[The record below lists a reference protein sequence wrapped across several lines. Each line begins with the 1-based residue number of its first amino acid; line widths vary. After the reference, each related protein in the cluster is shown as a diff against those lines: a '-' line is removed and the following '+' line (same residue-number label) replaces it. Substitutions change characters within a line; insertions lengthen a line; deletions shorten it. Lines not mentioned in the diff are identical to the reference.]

1 MDEYEGASCGPS
13 QAIMMAFVA
22 GAAVGAIA
30 ALLLAPQSGQESR
43 DQLKGYAKRT
53 GEGLR
58 DATEKAGESLQTAME
73 KGRDIVREQTSVV
86 KEAMG
91 AGRQAMRQARA
102 QEGQEKSSGV

>member
-1 MDEYEGASCGPS
+1 MDEYERPSCGPS

-30 ALLLAPQSGQESR
+30 AILLAPQSGQESR

-58 DATEKAGESLQTAME
+58 DATEKAGETFQTAME

-86 KEAMG
+86 KEAME
-91 AGRQAMRQARA
+91 AGRQAMRQARPE
-102 QEGQEKSSGV
+102 EGREKSSGV

>member
-1 MDEYEGASCGPS
+1 MDEYERSSCGPS

-30 ALLLAPQSGQESR
+30 AILLAPQSGQESR
-43 DQLKGYAKRT
+43 DQLKGYANRT

-58 DATEKAGESLQTAME
+58 DATEKAGETFQTAME

-86 KEAMG
+86 KEAME
-91 AGRQAMRQARA
+91 AGRQAMRQARPE
-102 QEGQEKSSGV
+102 EGREKSSGV

>member
-1 MDEYEGASCGPS
+1 MDEYERSSCGPS

-30 ALLLAPQSGQESR
+30 AILLAPQSGQESR

-58 DATEKAGESLQTAME
+58 DATEKAG
-73 KGRDIVREQTSVV
+73 
-86 KEAMG
+86 G
-91 AGRQAMRQARA
+91 AFILLPDSRPDQLA
-102 QEGQEKSSGV
+102 QQLNSAGIIQ